1 MTIQDPRLD
10 SMRMQRLS
18 DDGWDTRMAHRVFCV
33 RRARR
38 RRTALVLGGLILGI
52 AFTGGTLAYDRY
64 RNAELVEIWSPTGL
78 VTMVSWGD

>member
-1 MTIQDPRLD
+1 MTMKDPRLE
-10 SMRMQRLS
+10 SMRRQRLS
-18 DDGWDTRMAHRVFCV
+18 DDAWDSRMAHRVFRA

-52 AFTGGTLAYDRY
+52 AFTGGTLAFDQY

-78 VTMVSWGD
+78 VTMVSWGY